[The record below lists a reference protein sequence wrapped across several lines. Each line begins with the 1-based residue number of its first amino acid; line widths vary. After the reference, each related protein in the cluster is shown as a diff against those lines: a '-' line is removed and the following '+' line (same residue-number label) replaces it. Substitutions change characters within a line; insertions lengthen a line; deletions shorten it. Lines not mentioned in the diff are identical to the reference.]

1 MSLSSASGKMRGQL
15 EPTAA
20 LVATAAVCLSLGLY
34 AVALG
39 DVTPT
44 ADRDRAEPTLDRV
57 ESELTAGG
65 VVTPARRQSALDAAP
80 TGYRTNLTIQAA
92 NRQWNAGPAVPRDAD
107 RARRRCSVRVDD
119 NRVRAGTVQV
129 AVWT

>member
-1 MSLSSASGKMRGQL
+1 MSLSWASGEMRGQL

-39 DVTPT
+39 EVTPT
-44 ADRDRAEPTLDRV
+44 ADRNLAKPTLDRV

-65 VVTPARRQSALDAAP
+65 IVTPARRDAAIDTDP
-80 TGYRTNLTIQAA
+80 TGYQTNLTIQAGQ
-92 NRQWNAGPAVPRDAD
+92 RRWHAGPPAPRDAD
-107 RARRRCSVRVDD
+107 RARRRCSVRIDD